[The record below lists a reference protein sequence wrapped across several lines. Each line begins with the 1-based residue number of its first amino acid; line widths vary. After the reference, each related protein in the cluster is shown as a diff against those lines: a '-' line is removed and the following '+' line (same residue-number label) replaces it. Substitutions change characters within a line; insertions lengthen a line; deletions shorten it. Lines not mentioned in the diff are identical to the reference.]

1 MIKVISKQWNGSIC
15 QNVFFVIEVPSPDKV
30 ENQERD
36 SESILTFEISLFM
49 KQYIMIKF
57 LEF

>member
-1 MIKVISKQWNGSIC
+1 MKWIYLSKC
-15 QNVFFVIEVPSPDKV
+15 FFVIEVPNPNKV